1 MATNASTIPFG
12 SFNGRPVWP
21 RETRAITPRIRQP
34 TAPAPAAW
42 LQALEG
48 QSATSELA
56 SSNSATG
63 TQRIDRCRIHSSSS
77 ERASQPFQLYR
88 QTSISAAATTVMTTD
103 KVHQLVTKTLEEQ
116 TSE

>member
-1 MATNASTIPFG
+1 MATNASTMPFG

-48 QSATSELA
+48 QSATSEPA

-63 TQRIDRCRIHSSSS
+63 TQRIDRCRIHSSGSRS
-77 ERASQPFQLYR
+77 EE
-88 QTSISAAATTVMTTD
+88 
-103 KVHQLVTKTLEEQ
+103 H
-116 TSE
+116 TSELQSRPHLVSRLLLVKNTLLESG